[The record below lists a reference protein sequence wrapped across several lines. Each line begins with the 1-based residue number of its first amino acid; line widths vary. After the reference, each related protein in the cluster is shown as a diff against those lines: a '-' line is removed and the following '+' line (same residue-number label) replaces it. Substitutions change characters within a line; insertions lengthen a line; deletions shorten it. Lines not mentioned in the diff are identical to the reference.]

1 MRFLDAGILIVGFL
15 NTSKTNSTLE
25 CPKES
30 RSVNVGAFS
39 SLALPIFSTEKKT
52 AFSQPERLFHQILH
66 LREPL
71 VGLLAYLLFGIE
83 RVKGGRG

>member
-1 MRFLDAGILIVGFL
+1 MLVFFQL
-15 NTSKTNSTLE
+15 T
-25 CPKES
+25 
-30 RSVNVGAFS
+30 
-39 SLALPIFSTEKKT
+39 LPIFSMEKKT
-52 AFSQPERLFHQILH
+52 AFRQPELLFHQILH

>member
-1 MRFLDAGILIVGFL
+1 MLVLFH
-15 NTSKTNSTLE
+15 
-25 CPKES
+25 
-30 RSVNVGAFS
+30 
-39 SLALPIFSTEKKT
+39 LALPIFSTEKKT
-52 AFSQPERLFHQILH
+52 AFSQPEELLFHQILH

>member
-1 MRFLDAGILIVGFL
+1 MLVLFH
-15 NTSKTNSTLE
+15 
-25 CPKES
+25 
-30 RSVNVGAFS
+30 
-39 SLALPIFSTEKKT
+39 LALPILSTEKKT